1 MLVLTESNRVSMD
14 LTGLANYMMQRN
26 ICMYIK
32 FVRMNGKSKWFITV
46 RRLKDSGRSYSNL
59 GVWTGP
65 TLAEAFDKVHDSLG
79 KQLEFFWRK

>member
-1 MLVLTESNRVSMD
+1 
-14 LTGLANYMMQRN
+14 
-26 ICMYIK
+26 
-32 FVRMNGKSKWFITV
+32 MNGKSKWFITV